1 MSQDDLE
8 PGVAR
13 TDGLLSLEQQVLDE
27 YRQLANK
34 LYALSNELALMNR
47 SISEPSS
54 AESSGDA
61 DALLTNMRGVERK
74 MGLVYTLFKTAV
86 YSLVLQSQEK
96 SEEWWGAG
104 LKLWKVNLLIESV
117 IGLVNAGSGTSDTSM
132 PSMTKEGLQRKEIP
146 LTEIF
151 ASPRL

>member
-8 PGVAR
+8 LGVAR

-47 SISEPSS
+47 SISEPSA

-96 SEEWWGAG
+96 SEE
-104 LKLWKVNLLIESV
+104 
-117 IGLVNAGSGTSDTSM
+117 
-132 PSMTKEGLQRKEIP
+132 
-146 LTEIF
+146 
-151 ASPRL
+151 

>member
-8 PGVAR
+8 LEVAR

-47 SISEPSS
+47 SISEPSA
-54 AESSGDA
+54 AESCGDA

-96 SEEWWGAG
+96 NEE
-104 LKLWKVNLLIESV
+104 
-117 IGLVNAGSGTSDTSM
+117 
-132 PSMTKEGLQRKEIP
+132 
-146 LTEIF
+146 
-151 ASPRL
+151 

>member
-96 SEEWWGAG
+96 SEE
-104 LKLWKVNLLIESV
+104 
-117 IGLVNAGSGTSDTSM
+117 
-132 PSMTKEGLQRKEIP
+132 
-146 LTEIF
+146 
-151 ASPRL
+151 